1 MSNILSI
8 MAFYTS
14 MMMEVK
20 QLEISMMPVGVLV
33 EKPSCSDPSSLNHL
47 APGFAMNISISFF
60 PDVLYVFEESYA
72 LGLCVD
78 LLFPIKTGF

>member
-33 EKPSCSDPSSLNHL
+33 EKPNCSDPSSLNHL
-47 APGFAMNISISFF
+47 APRIAMNISISFI
-60 PDVLYVFEESYA
+60 P
-72 LGLCVD
+72 C
-78 LLFPIKTGF
+78 I

>member
-20 QLEISMMPVGVLV
+20 QLEISMMPVGVLA
-33 EKPSCSDPSSLNHL
+33 EKPNCSDPSSLNHL
-47 APGFAMNISISFF
+47 APGIAMNISISFI
-60 PDVLYVFEESYA
+60 PDVLNVFEDSVRLVCLMQCFIA
-72 LGLCVD
+72 LKL
-78 LLFPIKTGF
+78 